1 MSICIT
7 SLTLENEKGRWNRL
21 REAAENER
29 IFIGVKGIRKL
40 TNKWFET
47 KTLRD
52 LPKSNVLAKIRIT
65 DLMRIDRAVYRNR
78 SLTSRKLKNLL
89 NLEMSHRSIRR
100 YLNALGWKKIR
111 S

>member
-1 MSICIT
+1 
-7 SLTLENEKGRWNRL
+7 L

-47 KTLRD
+47 LID
-52 LPKSNVLAKIRIT
+52 FPKSNVLAKISIT
-65 DLMRIDRAVYRNR
+65 DLKRIDRAVYRNR
-78 SLTSRKLKNLL
+78 SLASRKLNLS
-89 NLEMSHRSIRR
+89 NIEMSHRSIRR

>member
-1 MSICIT
+1 
-7 SLTLENEKGRWNRL
+7 L

-47 KTLRD
+47 KTLID
-52 LPKSNVLAKIRIT
+52 LPKSNVLAKISIT
-65 DLMRIDRAVYRNR
+65 DLKRIDRAVYRNR
-78 SLTSRKLKNLL
+78 SLASRKLNLS
-89 NLEMSHRSIRR
+89 NIEMSHRSIRR